1 MSDKFDID
9 RLFEELGDAR
19 KQASVDGVF
28 GAPIESEGKTVIPIA
43 SALYG
48 FGMGG
53 GSNEREAQAD
63 LGGGGGAGYIVRPM
77 AMAVIDQDGVRIEPI
92 VNVER
97 MGLAGMLLGAWFA
110 FWLGRVLV
118 RLASARR

>member
-1 MSDKFDID
+1 MSDKFDLD
-9 RLFEELGDAR
+9 RFFDELGDAR

-28 GAPIESEGKTVIPIA
+28 GTPIETEGKTVIPIA

-53 GSNEREAQAD
+53 GSGQREEHSD
-63 LGGGGGAGYIVRPM
+63 LGGGGGAGYVVRPM
-77 AMAVIDQDGVRIEPI
+77 AMAVIDQAGVRIEPI

-110 FWLGRVLV
+110 FWLGRVLL